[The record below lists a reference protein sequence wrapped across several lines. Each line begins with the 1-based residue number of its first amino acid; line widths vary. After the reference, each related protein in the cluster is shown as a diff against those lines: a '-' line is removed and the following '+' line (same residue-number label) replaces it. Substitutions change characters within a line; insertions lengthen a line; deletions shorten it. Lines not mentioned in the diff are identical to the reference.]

1 MQVMGTRSFDRY
13 QEKQSM
19 AKSYGVAGV
28 VASFLARSGFLRG
41 SRLSSDEAELLAQY
55 RALTESDQ
63 VAMRYLIGAMK
74 SVSRF

>member
-1 MQVMGTRSFDRY
+1 
-13 QEKQSM
+13 M

-28 VASFLARSGFLRG
+28 VASFLTRRVSLRAR
-41 SRLSSDEAELLAQY
+41 RLSSDEAELLAQY

>member
-1 MQVMGTRSFDRY
+1 
-13 QEKQSM
+13 M

-28 VASFLARSGFLRG
+28 VAAFLTRGMSLRG
-41 SRLSSDEAELLAQY
+41 RRLSSDEVELLAHY

-74 SVSRF
+74 SVTRF

>member
-1 MQVMGTRSFDRY
+1 
-13 QEKQSM
+13 M
-19 AKSYGVAGV
+19 AKSNSVACV
-28 VASFLARSGFLRG
+28 VASFLTRSVLLRP
-41 SRLSSDEAELLAQY
+41 RKLSSDEAELLAQY

>member
-1 MQVMGTRSFDRY
+1 
-13 QEKQSM
+13 M

-28 VASFLARSGFLRG
+28 VASFLTRRVYLRTR
-41 SRLSSDEAELLAQY
+41 RLSSDEAELLAQY

>member
-1 MQVMGTRSFDRY
+1 
-13 QEKQSM
+13 M
-19 AKSYGVAGV
+19 AKSYGVAGA
-28 VASFLARSGFLRG
+28 VASFLSRRGLLRG

>member
-28 VASFLARSGFLRG
+28 VASFLARRGFLRG

>member
-1 MQVMGTRSFDRY
+1 
-13 QEKQSM
+13 M
-19 AKSYGVAGV
+19 AKSYGVASA
-28 VASFLARSGFLRG
+28 VASFLSRRMFLRG
-41 SRLSSDEAELLAQY
+41 RRLSSDEVELLAQY